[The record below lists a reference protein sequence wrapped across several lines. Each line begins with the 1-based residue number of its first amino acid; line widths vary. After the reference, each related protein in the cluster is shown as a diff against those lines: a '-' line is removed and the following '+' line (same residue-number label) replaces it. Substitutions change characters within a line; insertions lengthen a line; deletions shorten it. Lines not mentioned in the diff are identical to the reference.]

1 MNIDFSARRKV
12 LSDKVLEDSVIVLS
26 SSSPKVRNSDADFP
40 YRQIAAFFIFQGSV
54 NPTLYLL

>member
-1 MNIDFSARRKV
+1 MNIDFSARRKA

-40 YRQIAAFFIFQGSV
+40 YRQDSSFF
-54 NPTLYLL
+54 YLSGFSEPDS